1 MQINFV
7 NNKYGNRAVALL
19 VAALLVLGA
28 IVIFPSPTFA
38 KIVDPVWGYGG
49 TSNPTAWGKISPD
62 FAKCEIGKKQSPI
75 DLANPVTG
83 KPVNITFNYQATP
96 LVTVNNGHTIL
107 VNYAPGSTVAIDGAE
122 YQLVQFHFHTPS
134 EHNIAGKAAAMEL
147 HLVHRND
154 AGKLAVVGIMM
165 NEGKEQTLISEVWQ
179 AIPAVGKTNTV
190 STKTIDATDL
200 LPTNKSYY
208 SYAGSLTT
216 PPCSEG
222 VEWTVLVEPI
232 SVSKQQI
239 ATFEKLYQVDARP
252 LQPVNGRKVELHGN
266 A

>member
-1 MQINFV
+1 MQINFI
-7 NNKYGNRAVALL
+7 NKYGNRAFTLL
-19 VAALLVLGA
+19 VAAIFGLCA
-28 IVIFPSPTFA
+28 IVAFPSPTFA
-38 KIVDPVWGYGG
+38 KVADPVWSYGG
-49 TSNPTAWGKISPD
+49 ASNPTAWGKISPD

-75 DLANPVTG
+75 DIASPVTG
-83 KPVNITFNYQATP
+83 KPVNMAFNYKPAP

-107 VNYAPGSTVAIDGAE
+107 VNYAPGSTVAIEGEE
-122 YQLVQFHFHTPS
+122 YQLIQFHFHTPS

-147 HLVHRND
+147 HLVHRNN
-154 AGKLAVVGIMM
+154 AGTLAVVGIMM
-165 NEGKEQTLISEVWQ
+165 NEGQAQPLISEVWQ

-200 LPTNKSYY
+200 LPANKSYY

-222 VEWTVLVEPI
+222 VKWTVLVEPI

-239 ATFEKLYQVDARP
+239 ATFEQLYQVDARP
-252 LQPVNGRKVELHGN
+252 LQPVNGRRVELHGN
-266 A
+266 V